1 MSVDSA
7 AVAKVAQL
15 ARLGLDPVAVPALVA
30 DLNAILELVEALN
43 NANLNG
49 VEPML
54 NPLGANLRLREDAVS
69 ESDQSERYQ
78 TQAPQAN
85 GGYYLVPKV
94 VE

>member
-15 ARLGLDPVAVPALVA
+15 ARLGLDPVQVPMLVA
-30 DLNAILELVEALN
+30 DLNAILGLVEVLN
-43 NANLNG
+43 NANLDG
-49 VEPML
+49 VAPML
-54 NPLGANLRLREDAVS
+54 NPLGATLQLRADVVTGT
-69 ESDQSERYQ
+69 DQSERFQ
-78 TQAPQAN
+78 AVAPQAN

>member
-15 ARLGLDPVAVPALVA
+15 ARLGLDPAQVPTLVA
-30 DLNAILELVEALN
+30 DLNAILGLVEALN
-43 NANLNG
+43 QANLDG
-49 VEPML
+49 VAPML
-54 NPLGANLRLREDAVS
+54 NPLGATLRLRADEVTGT
-69 ESDQSERYQ
+69 DQSVRFQ
-78 TQAPQAN
+78 ALAPQAN